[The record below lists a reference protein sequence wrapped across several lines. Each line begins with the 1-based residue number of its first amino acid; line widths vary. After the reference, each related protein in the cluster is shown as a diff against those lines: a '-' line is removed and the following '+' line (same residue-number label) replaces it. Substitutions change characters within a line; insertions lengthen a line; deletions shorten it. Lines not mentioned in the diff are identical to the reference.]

1 MIKVV
6 LDTNILV
13 ASLWK
18 PNSKSAGIV
27 RDVIGRQF
35 HACFDQEILTEYS
48 KVLRRLKFRFPLSVI
63 ESLLHGI
70 AENGLSVAVPKSE
83 MPFAHES
90 DRVFYDVAVHCGA
103 ILVTSN
109 LRHYPMNDPFIMT
122 SGAFARY
129 TAKLEEGHMQDGLE

>member
-18 PNSKSAGIV
+18 PYSKSADIV
-27 RDVIGRQF
+27 RDVIGQRLQ
-35 HACFDQEILTEYS
+35 ACYEQSILDEYS

-63 ESLLHGI
+63 EELLHGM
-70 AENGLSVAVPKSE
+70 AENGLFVSAPKSD
-83 MPFAHES
+83 MLFAHES

-103 ILVTSN
+103 ILITSN
-109 LRHYPMNDPFIMT
+109 LRHYPLNTPFIMT

-129 TAKLEEGHMQDGLE
+129 TIQPGGL